1 MKEQYQVWQKIID
14 FEFPKGFE
22 ERLAKEQGWS
32 LRFAEEAANEYL
44 KFMFLSKFAG
54 HKVTPST
61 IVDEVWHLHL
71 IYSESYWDVLCAKVL
86 EHKLHHVPG
95 DGSSD
100 DSIFRGQYE
109 LTLKSYKIAF
119 GEPNEKY
126 WPRPVAKSSRPTSLA
141 YNGGKEKK
149 RGWLESFFYPEK
161 KKEKDNSSI
170 SSCGG
175 TTSVDSGGGFWSSIF
190 GDSDSG
196 GSFGGG
202 HFGGGGAGGDWG
214 GDSGGHSGGDS
225 GGSSCG
231 GSSCGSSCGGGCG
244 GD

>member
-1 MKEQYQVWQKIID
+1 MNEQYAICEKLIN

-32 LRFAEEAANEYL
+32 TRFTEGAMNEYL

-61 IVDEVWHLHL
+61 VVDEVWHLHL
-71 IYSESYWDVLCAKVL
+71 IYSESYWDVLCGKVL
-86 EHKLHHVPG
+86 GHKLHHVPG

-109 LTLKSYKIAF
+109 LTLKSYKISF
-119 GEPNEKY
+119 GDPDEKY
-126 WPRPVAKSSRPTSLA
+126 WPKPVSKSLRPTSLV
-141 YNGGKEKK
+141 YNESKEKK
-149 RGWLESFFYPEK
+149 KGWLESIFYPEK
-161 KKEKDNSSI
+161 KKEKDKSNTSNI
-170 SSCGG
+170 QSCGG
-175 TTSVDSGGGFWSSIF
+175 TTNIDSGGGFWSDVF
-190 GDSDSG
+190 GSFGG
-196 GSFGGG
+196 GSFGGS
-202 HFGGGGAGGDWG
+202 GAGSDWG
-214 GDSGGHSGGDS
+214 SGGDS
-225 GGSSCG
+225 DG